1 MKPNIKVARI
11 IDEYKVVINAGFND
25 GISNGTTVML
35 YDLDEMIIDPDTG
48 NELGVLE
55 IVKGTGTV
63 THAQAAMAT
72 VESNMKEEVQ
82 KKVIQKRIPGIFEPT
97 PNLFGRTTTE
107 EIPLITKPFK
117 DVHTGT
123 LVKIISKR

>member
-1 MKPNIKVARI
+1 MTKE
-11 IDEYKVVINAGFND
+11 EYLFAFPTHKSI
-25 GISNGTTVML
+25 
-35 YDLDEMIIDPDTG
+35 LDESQDRILFYGFTPM
-48 NELGVLE
+48 
-55 IVKGTGTV
+55 
-63 THAQAAMAT
+63 
-72 VESNMKEEVQ
+72 EEVQ